1 MLATIL
7 GWLGSSG
14 VRAIGAQ
21 INEAY
26 KNRLEA
32 QTNSEV
38 IAADERIDRLQS
50 QKSILLAEQNNRL
63 TSWIRPLVAAPFV
76 LFLWKVIVWDKVFS
90 MGVTE
95 PLSEPLGEIMA
106 VIVGAYFLTRPLE
119 KWSKK

>member
-14 VRAIGAQ
+14 VKAIGAQ

-32 QTNSEV
+32 KTNSEV
-38 IAADERIDRLQS
+38 IAADERIERLQS

-76 LFLWKVIVWDKVFS
+76 LYLWKVIIWDKVFS

-95 PLSEPLGEIMA
+95 PLSEPLAEIMA
-106 VIVGAYFLTRPLE
+106 VIIGAYFLTRPLE
-119 KWSKK
+119 KWIKK